1 MLSFKVC
8 FSFELPIFS
17 LLGVA
22 RRLRKRQNLTSKV
35 VALMKKMKRIREATM
50 DSNTSQ
56 GAERETVQRDKGAIQ
71 RDEGAVQRDEGVV
84 QRDEGTVQ
92 REKGSIQRDKGE
104 KDEGA
109 AQRDKGA
116 VQRDNGAVQ
125 RDEGPGRAGTIHL
138 NLSTLRIKEIR
149 HQNITAML
157 RLHLQLRRDRHHHH
171 QVENGKSHLQENDP
185 NHRKREKEEERG
197 SAHRLLPNL
206 P

>member
-1 MLSFKVC
+1 
-8 FSFELPIFS
+8 
-17 LLGVA
+17 
-22 RRLRKRQNLTSKV
+22 
-35 VALMKKMKRIREATM
+35 MKKMKIREVAM
-50 DSNTSQ
+50 DSNTSR

-71 RDEGAVQRDEGVV
+71 RDEGAVQRDEGTVQRDEGAV

-109 AQRDKGA
+109 VQRDK
-116 VQRDNGAVQ
+116 GAVQ

-171 QVENGKSHLQENDP
+171 QVGNGKSHLQGNAP

>member
-8 FSFELPIFS
+8 YSFELLIFS

-35 VALMKKMKRIREATM
+35 VALMKMKIREVAM
-50 DSNTSQ
+50 DSNTSR

-71 RDEGAVQRDEGVV
+71 RDEGAVQRDEG
-84 QRDEGTVQ
+84 TVQ

-109 AQRDKGA
+109 VQRDK
-116 VQRDNGAVQ
+116 GAVQ

-171 QVENGKSHLQENDP
+171 QVGNGKSHLQGNAP